1 MILYQRERQPDM
13 KSDNTIKRSLGDPV
27 ENPSDWDRLNRMT
40 EEDIQDAARRD
51 PDTQPDGD
59 EFFDRAEVIRTPAER
74 DTRRL
79 NKRKD
84 TRFEMRME
92 EGLKAWADE
101 YAASIGIKTAG
112 LVRMLLLKEKKR
124 FEAETPS

>member
-1 MILYQRERQPDM
+1 M